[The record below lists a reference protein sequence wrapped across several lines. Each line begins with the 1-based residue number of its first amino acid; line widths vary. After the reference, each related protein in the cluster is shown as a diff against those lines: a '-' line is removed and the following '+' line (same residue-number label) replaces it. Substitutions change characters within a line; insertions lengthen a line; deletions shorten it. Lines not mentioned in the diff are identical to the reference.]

1 MYLWI
6 FYIYYYI
13 SSCKALDGIFCEARM
28 KGKKRPFS
36 THYDFLDIDPL
47 QPKSSWGSFIYYVS
61 EFFRK
66 TNISYP
72 LIRTLVK
79 NFLCHKCSQ

>member
-6 FYIYYYI
+6 FYIYCYI

-36 THYDFLDIDPL
+36 THYNFLDIDPL
-47 QPKSSWGSFIYYVS
+47 QPKSSWDHSFTTYANFS
-61 EFFRK
+61 EK
-66 TNISYP
+66 LT
-72 LIRTLVK
+72 
-79 NFLCHKCSQ
+79 FLTP